1 MANVLS
7 SLMVTLGADTAAFQ
21 QDMGKAGQT
30 AKTEFEKI
38 TDGAKAMGAA
48 LAAAFTLG
56 AIKDG
61 VLQAV
66 DFADAMGD
74 MAARTGQSVESLT
87 AMGYAAKFSGSS
99 VETYSAGIEK
109 LSDNIASAAAGNDA
123 AAQMFG
129 RLGVSVRDSNG
140 QIRDS
145 NQVLLDLADKVA
157 AMKSPAEKTAAVI
170 DLFGKTAGPELLQLL
185 NQGKGGI
192 TALTTE
198 AQQMGAVISTETAN
212 QAGQFNDALD
222 RAKIASNGLFLTIGK
237 EVLPVLNSFSS
248 KATDAAT
255 SGGVLEKSATA
266 VGVAFKTVYTG
277 GAVLGNVLGL
287 IGDQLGKV
295 GAMAAAVASWD
306 FDQLSA
312 IRSDRTAVEQYKA
325 SILELGN
332 IWNDVGQ
339 SAAVA
344 AQAQDRATGGAGG
357 NASAGAGKGKGKAP
371 GSAGGN
377 ASAGL
382 PGAASGAGKP
392 KADKDVSA
400 VDQIRG
406 GLLSPED
413 RENAQYEKQRRLLET
428 ANASAFKSADERHRL
443 LEQLEQQHLQKI
455 QEMRSSA
462 VLNDKEIQNYLAQ
475 IGAEAEQ
482 RNQAEAQAAMEDQN
496 LDDLVNEYFADKVV
510 RTEEQKRQEMAK
522 TKDFFLGGLDQMAQG
537 QGKAAK
543 AAQALQKAQALQQ
556 IAMNTHSAAIGAYN
570 ALAPIPI
577 VGPALGVAAAAAAI
591 AFGANMARGVMS
603 GGQPS
608 APSAPAIRAV
618 GEHAAAAKTLFHQ
631 F

>member
-21 QDMGKAGQT
+21 QDMGKAGKT

-48 LAAAFTLG
+48 LAAAFTLD

-66 DFADAMGD
+66 NFADAMGD

-87 AMGYAAKFSGSS
+87 AMGYAAQFSGSS

-129 RLGVSVRDSNG
+129 RLGVSVRDANG

-157 AMKSPAEKTAAVI
+157 AMQSPAEKTAAVM

-185 NQGKGGI
+185 NQGKDGI
-192 TALTTE
+192 TALTAE
-198 AQQMGAVISTETAN
+198 AQQMGAVISTETAE

-237 EVLPVLNSFSS
+237 EVLPVLNSFSG
-248 KATDAAT
+248 KAQNAAT
-255 SGGVLEKSATA
+255 SSGVLEKSATA
-266 VGVAFKTVYTG
+266 LGVAFKTIYTG
-277 GAVLGNVLGL
+277 GAVLGNVLGV

-295 GAMAAAVASWD
+295 GAMAAAVASGD

-312 IRSDRTAVEQYKA
+312 IWSDRTAVEQYKA

-339 SAAVA
+339 SAAGA

-357 NASAGAGKGKGKAP
+357 NASAGLPGAGKGKGKALKAP
-371 GSAGGN
+371 GSAGKKGN
-377 ASAGL
+377 RLDELMADDGIAGVMTDIGYDANQRNSEFEETEARRVQAANESA
-382 PGAASGAGKP
+382 
-392 KADKDVSA
+392 
-400 VDQIRG
+400 
-406 GLLSPED
+406 
-413 RENAQYEKQRRLLET
+413 AQLEYLTNKQRE
-428 ANASAFKSADERHRL
+428 DEAAL
-443 LEQLEQQHLQKI
+443 
-455 QEMRSSA
+455 
-462 VLNDKEIQNYLAQ
+462 
-475 IGAEAEQ
+475 
-482 RNQAEAQAAMEDQN
+482 QAA
-496 LDDLVNEYFADKVV
+496 
-510 RTEEQKRQEMAK
+510 KRQEIAI

-537 QGKAAK
+537 HGKAAK
-543 AAQALQKAQALQQ
+543 AAQAVQKAQTLYQ
-556 IAMNTHSAAIGAYN
+556 IGVNTYSAAMGAYN
-570 ALAPIPI
+570 ALAGIPV

-591 AFGANMARGVMS
+591 AFGGQMMAGVNGGGKPAAPGAASLPSAS
-603 GGQPS
+603 GGSSSVTPVSQMPQERQQQTILQI
-608 APSAPAIRAV
+608 PANSLMTGRMIADLLDEALGDGKELTNLRVQAV
-618 GEHAAAAKTLFHQ
+618 
-631 F
+631 

>member
-1 MANVLS
+1 MPNWKLRLLREQSMANVLS

-48 LAAAFTLG
+48 LAAAFTLD

-66 DFADAMGD
+66 NFADAMGD

-87 AMGYAAKFSGSS
+87 AMGYAAQFSGSS

-129 RLGVSVRDSNG
+129 RLGVSVRDANG

-157 AMKSPAEKTAAVI
+157 AMQSPAEKTAAVM

-185 NQGKGGI
+185 NQGKDGI
-192 TALTTE
+192 TALTAE

-277 GAVLGNVLGL
+277 GAVLGNVLGV

-295 GAMAAAVASWD
+295 GAMAAAVASGD

-312 IRSDRTAVEQYKA
+312 IWSDRTAVEQYKA

-357 NASAGAGKGKGKAP
+357 NASAGLPGAGKGKGKP
-371 GSAGGN
+371 VKT
-377 ASAGL
+377 
-382 PGAASGAGKP
+382 PGAAGKKGSRLDELMADDGIAGVITDIGYD
-392 KADKDVSA
+392 ANQRNREFEETEARRVQAANESA
-400 VDQIRG
+400 
-406 GLLSPED
+406 
-413 RENAQYEKQRRLLET
+413 AQLEYLTNKQRE
-428 ANASAFKSADERHRL
+428 DEAAL
-443 LEQLEQQHLQKI
+443 
-455 QEMRSSA
+455 
-462 VLNDKEIQNYLAQ
+462 
-475 IGAEAEQ
+475 
-482 RNQAEAQAAMEDQN
+482 QAA
-496 LDDLVNEYFADKVV
+496 
-510 RTEEQKRQEMAK
+510 KRQEIAL

-537 QGKAAK
+537 HGKAAK
-543 AAQALQKAQALQQ
+543 AAQAVQKAQTLYQ
-556 IAMNTHSAAIGAYN
+556 IGVNTYSAAMGAYS
-570 ALAPIPI
+570 ALAGIPV

-591 AFGANMARGVMS
+591 AFGGQMMAGVNS
-603 GGQPS
+603 GGKPS
-608 APSAPAIRAV
+608 APGAPSLPSASGGSASVTPVSQMPQERQQQTILQIPANSLMTGRMIADLLDEALGDGKELINLRVQAV
-618 GEHAAAAKTLFHQ
+618 
-631 F
+631 

>member
-48 LAAAFTLG
+48 LAAAFTLD

-66 DFADAMGD
+66 NFADAMGD

-87 AMGYAAKFSGSS
+87 AMGYAAQFSGSS

-129 RLGVSVRDSNG
+129 RLGVSVRDANG

-157 AMKSPAEKTAAVI
+157 AMQSPAEKTAAVM

-185 NQGKGGI
+185 NQGKDGI
-192 TALTTE
+192 TALTAE
-198 AQQMGAVISTETAN
+198 AQQMGAVISTETAE
-212 QAGQFNDALD
+212 QDGQFNDALD

-277 GAVLGNVLGL
+277 GAVLGNVLGV

-295 GAMAAAVASWD
+295 GAMAAAVASGD
-306 FDQLSA
+306 FDKLSA
-312 IRSDRTAVEQYKA
+312 IWSDRTAVEQYKA

-339 SAAVA
+339 SAAGA

-357 NASAGAGKGKGKAP
+357 NASAGLPGAGKGKGKALKAP
-371 GSAGGN
+371 GSAGKKGN
-377 ASAGL
+377 RLDELMADDGIAGVMTDIGYDANQRNSEFEETEARRVQAANESA
-382 PGAASGAGKP
+382 
-392 KADKDVSA
+392 
-400 VDQIRG
+400 
-406 GLLSPED
+406 
-413 RENAQYEKQRRLLET
+413 AQLEYLTNKQRE
-428 ANASAFKSADERHRL
+428 DEAAL
-443 LEQLEQQHLQKI
+443 
-455 QEMRSSA
+455 
-462 VLNDKEIQNYLAQ
+462 
-475 IGAEAEQ
+475 
-482 RNQAEAQAAMEDQN
+482 QAA
-496 LDDLVNEYFADKVV
+496 
-510 RTEEQKRQEMAK
+510 KRQEIAI

-537 QGKAAK
+537 HGKAAK
-543 AAQALQKAQALQQ
+543 AAQAVQKAQTLYQ
-556 IAMNTHSAAIGAYN
+556 IGVNTYSAAMGAYS
-570 ALAPIPI
+570 ALAGIPV

-591 AFGANMARGVMS
+591 AFGGKMMAGVNGGGKPAAPGAASLPSAS
-603 GGQPS
+603 GGSSSVTPVSQMPQERQQQTILQI
-608 APSAPAIRAV
+608 PANSLMTGRMIADLLDDALGDGKQLTNLRVQAV
-618 GEHAAAAKTLFHQ
+618 
-631 F
+631 

>member
-21 QDMGKAGQT
+21 QDMGRAGQT

-48 LAAAFTLG
+48 LAAAFTLD

-66 DFADAMGD
+66 NFADAMGD

-87 AMGYAAKFSGSS
+87 AMGYAAQFSGSN

-129 RLGVSVRDSNG
+129 RLGVSVRDANG

-157 AMKSPAEKTAAVI
+157 AMQSPAEKTAAVM

-185 NQGKGGI
+185 NQGKDGI
-192 TALTTE
+192 TALTAE
-198 AQQMGAVISTETAN
+198 AQQMGAVISTETAE

-255 SGGVLEKSATA
+255 SGGVLEKAATA

-277 GAVLGNVLGL
+277 GAVLGNVLGV

-295 GAMAAAVASWD
+295 GAMAAAVASGD

-312 IRSDRTAVEQYKA
+312 IWSDRTAVEQYKA

-339 SAAVA
+339 SAAGA

-357 NASAGAGKGKGKAP
+357 NASAGLPGAGKGKGKALKAP
-371 GSAGGN
+371 GSAGKKGN
-377 ASAGL
+377 RLDELMADDSIAGVMTDIGYDANQRNSEFEETEARRVQAANESA
-382 PGAASGAGKP
+382 
-392 KADKDVSA
+392 
-400 VDQIRG
+400 
-406 GLLSPED
+406 
-413 RENAQYEKQRRLLET
+413 AQLEYLTNKQRE
-428 ANASAFKSADERHRL
+428 DEAAL
-443 LEQLEQQHLQKI
+443 
-455 QEMRSSA
+455 
-462 VLNDKEIQNYLAQ
+462 
-475 IGAEAEQ
+475 
-482 RNQAEAQAAMEDQN
+482 QAA
-496 LDDLVNEYFADKVV
+496 
-510 RTEEQKRQEMAK
+510 KRQEIAL

-537 QGKAAK
+537 HGKAAK
-543 AAQALQKAQALQQ
+543 AAQAVQKAQTLYQ
-556 IAMNTHSAAIGAYN
+556 IGVNTYSAAMGAYN
-570 ALAPIPI
+570 ALAGIPV

-591 AFGANMARGVMS
+591 AFGGKMMAGVNGGGKPAAPGATSLPSAS
-603 GGQPS
+603 GGSSSVTPVSQMPQDRH
-608 APSAPAIRAV
+608 PQTILQIPANSLMTGRMIADLLDEALGDGKQLTNLRVQAV
-618 GEHAAAAKTLFHQ
+618 
-631 F
+631 

>member
-48 LAAAFTLG
+48 LAAAFTLD

-66 DFADAMGD
+66 NFADAMGD

-87 AMGYAAKFSGSS
+87 AMGYAAQFSGSS

-129 RLGVSVRDSNG
+129 RLGVSVRDANG

-157 AMKSPAEKTAAVI
+157 AMQSPAEKTAAVM

-185 NQGKGGI
+185 NQGKDGI

-198 AQQMGAVISTETAN
+198 AQRMGAVISTETAE

-248 KATDAAT
+248 RATDAAT

-277 GAVLGNVLGL
+277 GAVLGNVLGV

-295 GAMAAAVASWD
+295 GAMAAAVASGD

-312 IRSDRTAVEQYKA
+312 IWSDRTAVEQYKA

-339 SAAVA
+339 SAAGA

-357 NASAGAGKGKGKAP
+357 NASAGLPGAGKGKGKALKAP
-371 GSAGGN
+371 GSAGKKGSRLDELMADDGIAGVMTDIGYDAN
-377 ASAGL
+377 QRNSEFEETEARRVQAANESA
-382 PGAASGAGKP
+382 
-392 KADKDVSA
+392 
-400 VDQIRG
+400 
-406 GLLSPED
+406 
-413 RENAQYEKQRRLLET
+413 AQLEYLTNKQRE
-428 ANASAFKSADERHRL
+428 DEAAL
-443 LEQLEQQHLQKI
+443 
-455 QEMRSSA
+455 
-462 VLNDKEIQNYLAQ
+462 
-475 IGAEAEQ
+475 
-482 RNQAEAQAAMEDQN
+482 QAA
-496 LDDLVNEYFADKVV
+496 
-510 RTEEQKRQEMAK
+510 KRQEIAL

-537 QGKAAK
+537 HGKAAK
-543 AAQALQKAQALQQ
+543 AAQAVQKAQTLYQ
-556 IAMNTHSAAIGAYN
+556 IGVNTYSAAMGAYS
-570 ALAPIPI
+570 ALAGIPV

-591 AFGANMARGVMS
+591 AFGGQMMAGVNGGGKPAAPGATSLPSAS
-603 GGQPS
+603 GGSSSVTPVSQMPQDRQQQTILQI
-608 APSAPAIRAV
+608 PASSLMTGRMIVDLLDEALGDGKELTNLRVQAV
-618 GEHAAAAKTLFHQ
+618 
-631 F
+631 

>member
-48 LAAAFTLG
+48 LAAAFTLD

-66 DFADAMGD
+66 NFADAMGD

-87 AMGYAAKFSGSS
+87 AMGYAAQFSGSS

-129 RLGVSVRDSNG
+129 RLGVSVRDANG

-157 AMKSPAEKTAAVI
+157 AMQSPAEKTAAVM
-170 DLFGKTAGPELLQLL
+170 DLFGKAAGPELLQLL
-185 NQGKGGI
+185 NQGKDGI

-198 AQQMGAVISTETAN
+198 AQQMGAVISTETAE

-222 RAKIASNGLFLTIGK
+222 RAKIASNGLFLTLGK

-255 SGGVLEKSATA
+255 SGGVLEKTATA

-277 GAVLGNVLGL
+277 GAVLGNVLGV

-295 GAMAAAVASWD
+295 GAMAAAVASGD
-306 FDQLSA
+306 FDELKN
-312 IRSDRTAVEQYKA
+312 IWNDRTAVEQYKA

-332 IWNDVGQ
+332 IWNGVGQ
-339 SAAVA
+339 SASLA
-344 AQAQDRATGGAGG
+344 ATAQNNAMSGAGG
-357 NASAGAGKGKGKAP
+357 NAA
-371 GSAGGN
+371 
-377 ASAGL
+377 AGL
-382 PGAASGAGKP
+382 PGKNGSGKGPKGARKPGAAGLTKDDGSQAGID
-392 KADKDVSA
+392 A
-400 VDQIRG
+400 
-406 GLLSPED
+406 
-413 RENAQYEKQRRLLET
+413 
-428 ANASAFKSADERHRL
+428 AFNDYSRAIDAERAYQAEVTKIQKKEEDERVRIAN
-443 LEQLEQQHLQKI
+443 ESAAQLERLKAIQQQNDA
-455 QEMRSSA
+455 A
-462 VLNDKEIQNYLAQ
+462 V
-475 IGAEAEQ
+475 EA
-482 RNQAEAQAAMEDQN
+482 A
-496 LDDLVNEYFADKVV
+496 
-510 RTEEQKRQEMAK
+510 KRQEIAM

-537 QGKAAK
+537 HGKAAK
-543 AAQALQKAQALQQ
+543 AAQAVQKAQTLYQ
-556 IAMNTHSAAIGAYN
+556 IGVNTYSAAMGAYN
-570 ALAPIPI
+570 ALAGIPI

-591 AFGANMARGVMS
+591 AFGGQMMAGVNS
-603 GGQPS
+603 GGKPS
-608 APSAPAIRAV
+608 APGAPSLPSASGGSSSVTPVSQMPQERQQQTILQIPANSLMTGRMIADLLDEALGDGKELTNLRVQAV
-618 GEHAAAAKTLFHQ
+618 
-631 F
+631 

>member
-21 QDMGKAGQT
+21 QDMGKAGKT
-30 AKTEFEKI
+30 AKTEFERI

-48 LAAAFTLG
+48 LAAAFTLD

-66 DFADAMGD
+66 NFADAMGD

-87 AMGYAAKFSGSS
+87 AMGYAAQFSGSS

-129 RLGVSVRDSNG
+129 RLGVSVRDANG

-157 AMKSPAEKTAAVI
+157 AMQSPAEKTAAVM

-185 NQGKGGI
+185 NQGKDGI

-198 AQQMGAVISTETAN
+198 AQRMGAVISTETAA
-212 QAGQFNDALD
+212 QAGEFNDALD

-277 GAVLGNVLGL
+277 GAVLGNVLGV

-295 GAMAAAVASWD
+295 GAMAAAVASGD

-312 IRSDRTAVEQYKA
+312 IWSDRTAVEQYKA

-339 SAAVA
+339 SAAGA

-357 NASAGAGKGKGKAP
+357 NASAGLPGAGKGKGKPAK
-371 GSAGGN
+371 
-377 ASAGL
+377 L
-382 PGAASGAGKP
+382 PGAAGKKGNRLDELMADDGIAGVMTDIGYD
-392 KADKDVSA
+392 ANQRNSEFEETEARRVQAANESA
-400 VDQIRG
+400 
-406 GLLSPED
+406 
-413 RENAQYEKQRRLLET
+413 AQLEYLTNKQRE
-428 ANASAFKSADERHRL
+428 DEAAL
-443 LEQLEQQHLQKI
+443 
-455 QEMRSSA
+455 
-462 VLNDKEIQNYLAQ
+462 
-475 IGAEAEQ
+475 
-482 RNQAEAQAAMEDQN
+482 QAA
-496 LDDLVNEYFADKVV
+496 
-510 RTEEQKRQEMAK
+510 KRQEIAL
-522 TKDFFLGGLDQMAQG
+522 TRDFFLGGLDQMAQG
-537 QGKAAK
+537 HGKAAK
-543 AAQALQKAQALQQ
+543 AAQAVQKAQTLYQ
-556 IAMNTHSAAIGAYN
+556 IGVNTYSAAMGAYS
-570 ALAPIPI
+570 ALSGIPV
-577 VGPALGVAAAAAAI
+577 VGPVLGVAAAAAAI
-591 AFGANMARGVMS
+591 AFGGQMMAGVN
-603 GGQPS
+603 GGGKPS
-608 APSAPAIRAV
+608 APGAASLPSASGGSSSVTPVSQLPQERQQQTILQIPANSLMTGRMIVDLLDEALGDGKELTNLRVQAV
-618 GEHAAAAKTLFHQ
+618 
-631 F
+631 

>member
-48 LAAAFTLG
+48 LAAAFTLD

-66 DFADAMGD
+66 NFADAMGD

-87 AMGYAAKFSGSS
+87 AMGYAAQFSGSS

-129 RLGVSVRDSNG
+129 RLGVSVRDVNG

-145 NQVLLDLADKVA
+145 NAVLLDLADKVSA
-157 AMKSPAEKTAAVI
+157 IQSPAEKTAVVM
-170 DLFGKTAGPELLQLL
+170 DLFGKSAGPELLQML
-185 NQGKGGI
+185 NQGSEGI
-192 TALTTE
+192 NALTAE

-222 RAKIASNGLFLTIGK
+222 RAKIAANGLYMGIAQ
-237 EVLPVLNSFSS
+237 EVLPVLNNFSG

-277 GAVLGNVLGL
+277 GAVLGNVLGV

-295 GAMAAAVASWD
+295 GAMAAAVASGD

-312 IRSDRTAVEQYKA
+312 IWSDRTAVEQYKS

-339 SAAVA
+339 SANVA

-357 NASAGAGKGKGKAP
+357 NASAGLPGGKGKVKKSGA
-371 GSAGGN
+371 SAAGG
-377 ASAGL
+377 ASVKRGSRLDELMADDGIS
-382 PGAASGAGKP
+382 GVMTDIGYDANQRNREFEETEARRVQAANE
-392 KADKDVSA
+392 SA
-400 VDQIRG
+400 
-406 GLLSPED
+406 
-413 RENAQYEKQRRLLET
+413 AQLEYLTNKQRE
-428 ANASAFKSADERHRL
+428 DEATL
-443 LEQLEQQHLQKI
+443 
-455 QEMRSSA
+455 
-462 VLNDKEIQNYLAQ
+462 
-475 IGAEAEQ
+475 
-482 RNQAEAQAAMEDQN
+482 QAA
-496 LDDLVNEYFADKVV
+496 
-510 RTEEQKRQEMAK
+510 KRQEIAL

-537 QGKAAK
+537 HGKAAK
-543 AAQALQKAQALQQ
+543 AAQAVQKAQTLYQ
-556 IAMNTHSAAIGAYN
+556 IGVNTYSAAMGAYN
-570 ALAPIPI
+570 ALAGIPV

-591 AFGANMARGVMS
+591 AFGGQMMAGVNS
-603 GGQPS
+603 GGKPS
-608 APSAPAIRAV
+608 APGAPSLPSASGGSSSVTPVSEQQQGRAQQTILQIPANSLMTGRMIVDLLDEALGDGKELTNLRVQAV
-618 GEHAAAAKTLFHQ
+618 
-631 F
+631 